1 MGMERRGGV
10 GNTYEVEVAGHGGWL
25 DVEGARET
33 GWENP
38 TVSGLNDGEDGNNMT
53 VDCYN

>member
-10 GNTYEVEVAGHGGWL
+10 GNTYEAEVAGHGGWL

-38 TVSGLNDGEDGNNMT
+38 KVSGLNDGEDGNNMT

>member
-33 GWENP
+33 AGRIP
-38 TVSGLNDGEDGNNMT
+38 RFLA
-53 VDCYN
+53 